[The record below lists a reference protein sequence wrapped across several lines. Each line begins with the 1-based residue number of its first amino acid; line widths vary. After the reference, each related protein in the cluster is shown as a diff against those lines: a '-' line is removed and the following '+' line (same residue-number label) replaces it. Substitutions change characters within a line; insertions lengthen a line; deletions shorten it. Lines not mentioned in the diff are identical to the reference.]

1 MAHFC
6 CMILHTLQCFDT
18 DASSRYHFPAH
29 RWRKTQTCALM
40 PCLLWAR
47 PCQSWLPRSARRACP
62 TTGRTTT
69 SFCVSQRWCAC
80 GCLCA
85 CSCAGNWFGAEYG
98 RCLLEKSAHGT
109 KQRLSKLIA
118 SFRENFSSSVFYFL
132 MKHGSSTNLYHLS
145 YFYTSYIVPRKMSC

>member
-98 RCLLEKSAHGT
+98 RCLLEKSAWYQAEIV
-109 KQRLSKLIA
+109 KVDSKLPWKLFFFCLLFSNETWVFNQLIP
-118 SFRENFSSSVFYFL
+118 SFLFL
-132 MKHGSSTNLYHLS
+132 HIIYC
-145 YFYTSYIVPRKMSC
+145 P